1 MKNKQKAVL
10 SLAVSLIFTAAAAA
24 LFYFTFCNIFYRTD
38 GKNPPI
44 NPGES
49 TVQNGKSASLMLCN
63 MFSDNTNIKEHI
75 LFGKSIYADGD
86 SVSAG
91 DGSDHYAYAEF
102 IRDRNNMRLVN
113 RSKGGTT
120 LALRDDRSDSIY
132 ERIRELDGEYDYLLI
147 EGGYND
153 VFRGLSLGSP
163 THSRSSEDFDL
174 HTIYG
179 ATDEICRILQTKYHD
194 TKKLFVLGHKMK
206 DEYEIPQQN
215 AWNAIKETLNKW
227 GIPYIDIYEETGLT
241 SDEYDREYQ
250 VFNQDDGIHPTKKA
264 YEKFYVPVIEE
275 KLKSL

>member
-1 MKNKQKAVL
+1 
-10 SLAVSLIFTAAAAA
+10 
-24 LFYFTFCNIFYRTD
+24 
-38 GKNPPI
+38 
-44 NPGES
+44 
-49 TVQNGKSASLMLCN
+49 
-63 MFSDNTNIKEHI
+63 
-75 LFGKSIYADGD
+75 
-86 SVSAG
+86 
-91 DGSDHYAYAEF
+91 
-102 IRDRNNMRLVN
+102 MRLVN

-179 ATDEICRILQTKYHD
+179 ATDEICRILQTKYPD

-206 DEYEIPQQN
+206 DEYEIPQQH